1 MWAKKLISGHFCIS
15 GCVIYKLIEKTIYP
29 FRTKIKTKIVAFQNS
44 FIFLVSGFGTK
55 GFPGCA
61 NAEKPSLIHV
71 WQRKIGESRNSNPWV
86 AARAKERKKEKGEG
100 KGRKNKPFSFL
111 SPLPLPRSLT
121 RPISS
126 SGVSTWHFREQ
137 IKFAYP
143 KKMPALQARTNQDL
157 KVWSVQWFLQ
167 TGRNKNLQKMGE
179 IGKLFR
185 DDCGHDFPELSWY
198 GKILAGN

>member
-1 MWAKKLISGHFCIS
+1 MYDRGRL
-15 GCVIYKLIEKTIYP
+15 
-29 FRTKIKTKIVAFQNS
+29 
-44 FIFLVSGFGTK
+44 
-55 GFPGCA
+55 
-61 NAEKPSLIHV
+61 
-71 WQRKIGESRNSNPWV
+71 GESRNSNPWV

-157 KVWSVQWFLQ
+157 KVWSIQYFFSN
-167 TGRNKNLQKMGE
+167 GEKKNLQKMGG

-185 DDCGHDFPELSWY
+185 DDCGHDLPYLSVRKDL
-198 GKILAGN
+198 GRETKQA